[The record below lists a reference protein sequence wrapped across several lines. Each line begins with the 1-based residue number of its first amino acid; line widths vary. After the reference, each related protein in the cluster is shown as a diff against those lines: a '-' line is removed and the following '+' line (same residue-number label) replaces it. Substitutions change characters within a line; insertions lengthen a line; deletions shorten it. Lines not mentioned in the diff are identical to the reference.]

1 MNQADNIA
9 APATAVGGAVNIIR
23 LSGPDVLDIANKIWQ
38 GKPLSKN
45 NARKMLLGKIAGDQA
60 LAVYM
65 KAPASYTGD
74 DVVEFQ
80 CHGGA
85 AVADAVLRCVLSA
98 GCRLAEPGE
107 FTCRAFINGK
117 LDLLQAEA
125 VSDIISSGSDAALKM
140 AEKQLDGVLS
150 TKINELCA
158 ELDFLRSECEAR
170 LDFPDEELDFDNSA
184 AERIGAVARRFEEL
198 LASHQAGAVLR
209 DGVKVALAGKPNA
222 GKSSLLNKLLGFER
236 AIVSNIPGTTRDTV
250 QEQAVL
256 RNIPVHLTD
265 TAGLR
270 DSTDPVEKLGIE
282 RSYQTISSAEVTFWL
297 LDASADDIV
306 AEAAS
311 FDASAPGVIPIWN
324 KCDLVP
330 DRELPALP
338 VPAVKISA
346 LKDDDFNALLDLFE
360 ERVLSVSRHAPPEV
374 AVNARSATQLELAIP
389 HCEAAQLLFEDG
401 CFELAAHELA
411 TAAHAA
417 GKIIGRNA
425 DPDLLDAV
433 FHRFCL
439 GK

>member
-1 MNQADNIA
+1 MNTQDNIA

>member
-1 MNQADNIA
+1 MNTQDNIA

-198 LASHQAGAVLR
+198 LATHQAGAVLR

-270 DSTDPVEKLGIE
+270 DSNDPIEKLGIE

-297 LDASADDIV
+297 LDASADDIA

-311 FDASAPGVIPIWN
+311 FDASAPGVIPVWN
-324 KCDLVP
+324 KCDLVRN
-330 DRELPALP
+330 RELPELP

-346 LKDDDFNALLDLFE
+346 LKDDDFNALLDVFE

-374 AVNARSATQLELAIP
+374 AVNARSAAQLELAIP
-389 HCEAAQLLFEDG
+389 HCEAARQLFEDG

>member
-1 MNQADNIA
+1 MNTQDNIA

-38 GKPLSKN
+38 GKALSKN

-150 TKINELCA
+150 TRINELCA

-198 LASHQAGAVLR
+198 LATHQAGAVLR

-270 DSTDPVEKLGIE
+270 DSNDPIEKLGIE
-282 RSYQTISSAEVTFWL
+282 RSYKTISSAEVTFWL
-297 LDASADDIV
+297 LDASADDIA

-311 FDASAPGVIPIWN
+311 FDASAPGVIPVWN
-324 KCDLVP
+324 KCDLVQN
-330 DRELPALP
+330 RELPELP

-346 LKDDDFNALLDLFE
+346 LKDDDFNALLDVFE

-374 AVNARSATQLELAIP
+374 AVNARSAAQLELAIP
-389 HCEAAQLLFEDG
+389 HCEAAQQLFEDS

>member
-1 MNQADNIA
+1 MNTLDNIA

-23 LSGPDVLDIANKIWQ
+23 LSGPGVLDIANKIWQ
-38 GKPLSKN
+38 GTPLSGK
-45 NARKMLLGKIAGDQA
+45 NARKMLLGKVSGDQA

-65 KAPASYTGD
+65 KSPASYTGD

-85 AVADAVLRCVLSA
+85 AVADAVLRAVLSA

-117 LDLLQAEA
+117 IDLLQAEA
-125 VSDIISSGSDAALKM
+125 VSDIITSGSNAALKL

-150 TKINELCA
+150 RQINDLCA

-170 LDFPDEELDFDNSA
+170 LDFPDEELDFDDQA
-184 AERIGAVARRFEEL
+184 AVRIGEVKARLEEL
-198 LASHQAGAVLR
+198 LATHRSGAVLR
-209 DGVKVALAGKPNA
+209 DGVQVALAGRPNA

-250 QEQAVL
+250 QEQTVL

-270 DSTDPVEKLGIE
+270 DSSDPVEKLGIE
-282 RSYQTISSAEVTFWL
+282 RSYKTISSAEVTFWL
-297 LDASADDIV
+297 LDASAEDLLE
-306 AEAAS
+306 EASS
-311 FDASAPGVIPIWN
+311 FDTSAPGVIPVWN
-324 KCDLVP
+324 KCDLAEG
-330 DRELPALP
+330 REL
-338 VPAVKISA
+338 
-346 LKDDDFNALLDLFE
+346 LDAFE
-360 ERVLSVSRHAPPEV
+360 RKVLSVVRHTPPEV
-374 AVNARSATQLELAIP
+374 AVNARSAAQLELAIP
-389 HCEAAQLLFEDG
+389 HCEAAQQLFEDG
-401 CFELAAHELA
+401 CFELAAYELA
-411 TAAHAA
+411 SAAHAA
-417 GKIIGRNA
+417 GKIVGRNA

>member
-1 MNQADNIA
+1 MNTLDNIA

-23 LSGPDVLDIANKIWQ
+23 LSGPGVLDIANKIWQ
-38 GKPLSKN
+38 GTPLSGE
-45 NARKMLLGKIAGDQA
+45 NARKMLLGKVSGDQA

-65 KAPASYTGD
+65 KSPASYTGD

-85 AVADAVLRCVLSA
+85 AVADAVLRAVLSA

-117 LDLLQAEA
+117 IDLLQAEA
-125 VSDIISSGSDAALKM
+125 VSDIITSGSNAALKL

-150 TKINELCA
+150 RQINDLCA

-170 LDFPDEELDFDNSA
+170 LDFPDEELDFDDQA
-184 AERIGAVARRFEEL
+184 AVRIGEVKARLEEL
-198 LASHQAGAVLR
+198 LATHRSGAVLR
-209 DGVKVALAGKPNA
+209 DGVQVALAGRPNA

-250 QEQAVL
+250 QEQTVL

-270 DSTDPVEKLGIE
+270 DSSDPVEKLGIE
-282 RSYQTISSAEVTFWL
+282 RSYKTISSAEVTFWL
-297 LDASADDIV
+297 LDASAEDLLE
-306 AEAAS
+306 EASS
-311 FDASAPGVIPIWN
+311 FDTSAPGVIPVWN
-324 KCDLVP
+324 KCDLAEG
-330 DRELPALP
+330 RELPELP
-338 VPAVKISA
+338 LEAVKISA
-346 LKDDDFNALLDLFE
+346 LKDDDFSELLDAFE
-360 ERVLSVSRHAPPEV
+360 RKVLSVVRHTPPEV
-374 AVNARSATQLELAIP
+374 AVNARSAAQLELAIP
-389 HCEAAQLLFEDG
+389 HCEAAQQLFEDG
-401 CFELAAHELA
+401 CFELAAYELA
-411 TAAHAA
+411 SAAHAA
-417 GKIIGRNA
+417 GKIVGRNA

>member
-1 MNQADNIA
+1 MNTQDNIA

-198 LASHQAGAVLR
+198 LATHQAGAVLR

-222 GKSSLLNKLLGFER
+222 GKSSLLNALLGYDR
-236 AIVSNIPGTTRDTV
+236 AIVTPIPGATRDTL
-250 QEQAVL
+250 EENLTIRGIAL
-256 RNIPVHLTD
+256 RATD

-270 DSTDPVEKLGIE
+270 ESDDDVERLGVE
-282 RSYQTISSAEVTFWL
+282 RTRKAVKSADVILWL
-297 LDASADDIV
+297 LDSTEPEKAIAHFLAEKQDGLNGKLILCWNKSDLTANNGDKAFGKTIDYVTILSCDQYRNYKYRMPVYTTDHIWALTPLMCAGGQAIV
-306 AEAAS
+306 ARSLSPMTEFYYTSSAFSHGVVPVCKFAA
-311 FDASAPGVIPIWN
+311 DKLKLYKRIQ
-324 KCDLVP
+324 LV
-330 DRELPALP
+330 E
-338 VPAVKISA
+338 
-346 LKDDDFNALLDLFE
+346 
-360 ERVLSVSRHAPPEV
+360 SR
-374 AVNARSATQLELAIP
+374 
-389 HCEAAQLLFEDG
+389 
-401 CFELAAHELA
+401 
-411 TAAHAA
+411 
-417 GKIIGRNA
+417 
-425 DPDLLDAV
+425 
-433 FHRFCL
+433 
-439 GK
+439 